1 MTKQSYQTTTSDS
14 KGSQGDSVP
23 NQFPGGED
31 GQFPGGQ
38 FPGGEDGQFPGGQMP
53 GSNSKDS
60 DSSKDSS
67 TATTYQLTGEKVEYM
82 IPVKTNVTTQLGA
95 VTTFSRLAAGDYVK
109 LLLDKDENGNDIIL
123 QIWIVG

>member
-1 MTKQSYQTTTSDS
+1 
-14 KGSQGDSVP
+14 
-23 NQFPGGED
+23 
-31 GQFPGGQ
+31 
-38 FPGGEDGQFPGGQMP
+38 MP